1 MAGRKR
7 IIKVLVLVLFL
18 AFLAVVLGI
27 WADYMWF
34 SSQGYQGV
42 FWTLNL
48 TRFVVGAAVFL
59 VFFVFFLL
67 NFWYLRRSL
76 PPQEVYDLR
85 SIPIFERVVNP
96 LRRLISSHFGKYLAC
111 VFSALLAA
119 VFAVTV
125 SARWEVFQKFF
136 YSVAFGRSDPVL
148 GKDAGFYIFKLPFYE
163 LLQSSLISAFAL
175 MLVITCI
182 IYFVLASSEFLR
194 GGWRVFS
201 PVKLHLASLIAGL
214 LVLKAWDYYLRIY
227 SILTTKHG
235 AFPGAGYADVYACI
249 PAFKILAV
257 IALVA
262 AVLVF
267 VSLLRGKVLPIAA
280 GVGLLIAASLLLSN
294 FYPALVQKFQVEPN
308 EFAREKQFIEYSIAA
323 TRYAYGLEDI
333 QPVRAVVAGEGKTGD
348 LQLDS
353 NIIEENRTTLNNLR
367 LWDFRPIQQ
376 VYNQLQ
382 QLRRYYTF
390 ADVDVDR
397 YQLGDDYRQVMLSV
411 RELSQDNLS
420 ERAKT
425 WVNRRLQYTH
435 GYGAV
440 MSPVNEV
447 TAEGLPVF
455 LLQNIPPTASSP
467 AIKITRPEI
476 YFGELTDNM
485 VVVNTKA
492 GEFDYP
498 SGEKNI
504 SCNYQG
510 KGGVA
515 LTPLKRLLYALHFRD
530 MRLLLTSDITSQSRI
545 LYNRTVMDAGRL
557 APYLRYDPDPYPVV
571 NEGRIYWV
579 LDAYTVANHYPY
591 SDPRDG
597 INYVRNSVK
606 VVVDAYEGDISFY
619 VSDPSDPVIR
629 TYSRIYPG
637 LYKPLS
643 QMPVGLREHLRYPAD
658 LFKLQAAVFAEYH
671 VQDARVFYNR
681 EDEWAIP
688 HEKFSDNSQEM
699 EPYYTIMQLPGES
712 REEFVLILPFTPM
725 NRGNAV
731 AWMAARC
738 DQEHYGKM
746 VVDVFPKDV
755 HAYGPMQV
763 EATIDQ
769 NADISSQ
776 LTLWNQHGSQ
786 VIRGNLITVPL
797 AGKLLYVEPLFLQ
810 AKESAMPELIR
821 VIAFYDGKV
830 VMERDLNVALNQL
843 FGLEEDQSQVK
854 ADEPEQP
861 ERKPGPASGLARKA
875 QQLFQEA
882 NSCLRAGDWAGYG
895 KAIEELGKVLDE
907 MVDGSVN

>member
-1 MAGRKR
+1 MAGGKR
-7 IIKVLVLVLFL
+7 LVKLLALVLALVLL
-18 AFLAVVLGI
+18 VAFLGI
-27 WADYMWF
+27 WADYRWF
-34 SSQGYQGV
+34 ASLGYRGV
-42 FWTLNL
+42 FWTLTL
-48 TRFVVGAAVFL
+48 TRFVVGSAVFI
-59 VFFVFFLL
+59 VFFVFFLT

-76 PPQEVYDLR
+76 PTHEVYDLH

-96 LRRLISSHFGKYLAC
+96 LRRLTSSHLGKYLFI
-111 VFSALLAA
+111 VFSALLALA
-119 VFAVTV
+119 FSVTI

-136 YSVAFGRSDPVL
+136 RSVSFGRPDPVL
-148 GKDAGFYIFKLPFYE
+148 GKDAGFYIFNLPFYE
-163 LLQSSLISAFAL
+163 LLQSSLVSAFIL
-175 MLVITCI
+175 MLIIAVVI
-182 IYFVLASSEFLR
+182 YLVLASSEFLQ
-194 GGWRVFS
+194 GGWRIFS
-201 PVKLHLASLIAGL
+201 PVKLHLASLLAGL

-227 SILTTKHG
+227 SILITKHG
-235 AFPGAGYADVYACI
+235 AFPGAGYADIYARI
-249 PAFKILAV
+249 PALKILVV

-262 AVLVF
+262 AVLIF
-267 VSLLRGKVLPIAA
+267 VSLFRGKVLPIAA
-280 GVGLLIAASLLLSN
+280 GVGLLVAASLCLGS

-308 EFAREKQFIEYSIAA
+308 EFTREKEFIEYSIAA

-333 QPVRAVVAGEGKTGD
+333 KPVRSVIAGEGEADAGQADK
-348 LQLDS
+348 S
-353 NIIEENRTTLNNLR
+353 IIEKNSATLNNLR

-382 QLRRYYTF
+382 QLRRYYNF

-397 YQLGDDYRQVMLSV
+397 YQLGDEYRQVMLSV
-411 RELSQDNLS
+411 RELNQNNLP
-420 ERAKT
+420 ERART

-455 LLQNIPPTASSP
+455 LLQNIPPVAASP
-467 AIKITRPEI
+467 AIEITRPEI

-504 SCNYQG
+504 YCNYQG

-515 LTPLKRLLYALHFRD
+515 LTPLRRLLYALHFRD
-530 MRLLLTSDITSQSRI
+530 MRLLLSSDISSQSRI
-545 LYNRTVMDAGRL
+545 LYNRTVLDARRL
-557 APYLRYDPDPYPVV
+557 APYLKYDLDPYPVV
-571 NEGRIYWV
+571 LDGRIYWI
-579 LDAYTVANHYPY
+579 LDAYTVASHYPY
-591 SDPRDG
+591 SELKDG

-606 VVVDAYEGDISFY
+606 VVVDAYEGDITFY

-629 TYSRIYPG
+629 TYSKIYPG
-637 LYKPLS
+637 LYRPLS
-643 QMPVGLREHLRYPAD
+643 QMPAGLQEHLRYPAD
-658 LFKLQAAVFAEYH
+658 LFKMQAAIFAEYH

-688 HEKFSDNSQEM
+688 HEKFSDDSQEM
-699 EPYYTIMQLPGES
+699 EPYYTIMQLPGEKS
-712 REEFVLILPFTPM
+712 EEFILILPFTPM

-738 DQEHYGKM
+738 DGEHYGKM
-746 VVDVFPKDV
+746 VVDVFPKDI

-763 EATIDQ
+763 EATVDQ
-769 NADISSQ
+769 DADISSQ
-776 LTLWNQHGSQ
+776 LTLWNQHGSK

-830 VMERDLNVALNQL
+830 VMERDLEDVLNKL
-843 FGLEEDQSQVK
+843 FGLEEGQPQ
-854 ADEPEQP
+854 AQAEEPEQP
-861 ERKPGPASGLARKA
+861 EPVPGPIPGLARKA
-875 QQLFQEA
+875 RQLFQEA
-882 NSCLRAGDWAGYG
+882 DNCLRAGDWAGYG
-895 KAIEELGKVLDE
+895 KAIEELGEVLDDLAGE
-907 MVDGSVN
+907 K